1 MQYEQRKREEKR
13 IKFEQ
18 EQKQKLKLL
27 DEKVQH
33 GRDSDDSA
41 EEQKQQSQ
49 EISDKVDALHQFQL
63 LLPLAKTKISDFFK
77 AMTLI
82 NDKKAKEVLR
92 ELKNYFQNDPNWQ
105 NEGNS
110 EIDLETFFGSCLFRI
125 EGDEEA
131 QLLDWKL
138 LSFFALYTCK

>member
-1 MQYEQRKREEKR
+1 
-13 IKFEQ
+13 
-18 EQKQKLKLL
+18 
-27 DEKVQH
+27 
-33 GRDSDDSA
+33 
-41 EEQKQQSQ
+41 
-49 EISDKVDALHQFQL
+49 
-63 LLPLAKTKISDFFK
+63 
-77 AMTLI
+77 MTLI

-131 QLLDWKL
+131 
-138 LSFFALYTCK
+138 